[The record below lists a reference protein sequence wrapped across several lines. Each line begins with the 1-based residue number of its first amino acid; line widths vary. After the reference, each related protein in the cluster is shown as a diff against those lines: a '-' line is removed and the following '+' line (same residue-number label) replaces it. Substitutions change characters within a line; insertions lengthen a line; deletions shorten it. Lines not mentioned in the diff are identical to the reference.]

1 VDSLSSISSSSS
13 GRSGPG
19 RGPRV
24 EGGPPWAALLA
35 VLLVLVIDRLAFGSL
50 TSWEQIREL
59 LHGPNLLEAGV
70 VQDRIEL
77 LGLDDREG
85 DEPRVFVVGSSRM
98 HYGFQPEREPPAS
111 LPALSFTKLAHPQLF
126 AFEIRAAVEEMR
138 GRDPRVVVLALSEFD
153 THSRIKL
160 VPGSSFGDIPAIVDL
175 AREAGIGFALERRVM
190 LYRIAFGDFVDAY
203 HYRGVLR
210 RIGLD
215 RVRSFRRD
223 RRLRLPRRFEGS
235 AQFWAGEVK
244 PIADPDL
251 ARIVAEFDARF
262 PGRGSM
268 IERAQFGLMRSISR
282 GEHAEISMGLLRRS
296 VAILRAEGAEVIVV
310 EPPVYPGAEALYDAS
325 IREDFLAFAQEL
337 AVDEGVHFVPLEAGP
352 RYTKEDFG
360 DLTHLDMGGASKFT
374 RLVISL
380 LRAVLEDELGT
391 PPSRSSSPSTREE
404 EWDVKGK
411 GAAAGGSG
419 GARAG

>member
-13 GRSGPG
+13 AASGSGSEPG
-19 RGPRV
+19 AGLRASA
-24 EGGPPWAALLA
+24 GPPWAALLA
-35 VLLVLVIDRLAFGSL
+35 VLLILAIDRLAFGSL
-50 TSWEQIREL
+50 VTWEQIHAL

-70 VQDRIEL
+70 VQDRLEL
-77 LGLDDREG
+77 LKLDAQEG
-85 DEPRVFVVGSSRM
+85 DEPRVFIVGSSRM

-111 LPALSFTKLAHPQLF
+111 LPAVSFTKLAHPQLF

-138 GRDPRVVVLALSEFD
+138 SRNPRIVVLALSEFD

-160 VPGSSFGDIPAIVDL
+160 VPGSSFGDLPAIVDL
-175 AREAGIGFALERRVM
+175 TREAGIGFVLERRVM
-190 LYRIAFGDFVDAY
+190 LYRIAFGDYLDAY
-203 HYRGVLR
+203 HYRGVLG

-223 RRLRLPRRFEGS
+223 RRLRLSRRSEGS
-235 AQFWAGEVK
+235 VQFWAGDIK
-244 PIADPDL
+244 PIADEDL
-251 ARIVAEFDARF
+251 ERIVAEFDARF

-296 VAILRAEGAEVIVV
+296 VQILRAAGAEVIVI
-310 EPPVYPGAEALYDAS
+310 EPPLYPGVEALYDAS
-325 IREDFLAFAQEL
+325 IRDDFLTFAQEL
-337 AVDEGVHFVPLEAGP
+337 AMDEGVHFVPLEAGP
-352 RYTKEDFG
+352 EYAKEDFG

-380 LRAVLEDELGT
+380 LRTVLA
-391 PPSRSSSPSTREE
+391 EE
-404 EWDVKGK
+404 R
-411 GAAAGGSG
+411 GATVPRGEG